1 MAECSPHVTEVSSS
15 GQVDEQIK
23 EVVCEEDS
31 DQSFSHNR
39 ACGFLSGSYYAL
51 GTPLVPQDLAW

>member
-1 MAECSPHVTEVSSS
+1 MTEVSSS
-15 GQVDEQIK
+15 GQVDKQIK

-31 DQSFSHNR
+31 DQNFTHNR

-51 GTPLVPQDLAW
+51 GTLLVPEDLA